1 MDWPQT
7 LTIILTIGPTLAT
20 VLYISKE
27 DIKVVRE
34 DIKRHDEEFS
44 RVHALW
50 ANLLEE
56 IRSIEKQILEIKLDQ
71 SKNIPKL

>member
-44 RVHALW
+44 KVHALMGK
-50 ANLLEE
+50 
-56 IRSIEKQILEIKLDQ
+56 S
-71 SKNIPKL
+71 S